1 MWRGNWVN
9 VVRYFPTQALSFSFK
24 DFFNGFFNI
33 KSETNEDKL
42 NYLFVKTMNGGLAG
56 SITTLFVHPLDFA
69 RTRIGVDLG
78 KSINER
84 EFTGLNDCLR
94 KTWRSDGIYGLYRG
108 VSVAVPS
115 IFMYRGLYFG
125 IYDTGRDIILP
136 KDSSIMVKFFWAQ
149 ASVIFSEFLSY
160 PGDTVKRKIMMQSL
174 KK

>member
-1 MWRGNWVN
+1 
-9 VVRYFPTQALSFSFK
+9 
-24 DFFNGFFNI
+24 
-33 KSETNEDKL
+33 
-42 NYLFVKTMNGGLAG
+42 MNGGLAG

-108 VSVAVPS
+108 ISVAVPS

-136 KDSSIMVKFFWAQ
+136 KDSSIMIRFFWAQ
-149 ASVIFSEFLSY
+149 ASVIFS
-160 PGDTVKRKIMMQSL
+160 
-174 KK
+174 